1 MTKSCTR
8 LYSLDLSRWIAAFLV
23 ICIHTVPLSSFSRLG
38 NALFVQVVCRLA
50 VPFFFVCSGYLLRK
64 KTAKAE
70 PGQIAWNL
78 LGHSVRSLGTIYLF
92 WSAVWIICNT
102 ASGISCFYPAAQW
115 NLYFYPGIYQLLW
128 FMLALLLG
136 EVCMIF
142 FAGRKFQYYL
152 IFCCLVFLLQ
162 QLVRLGVYFPKDAF
176 FESSLWNGIYYVA
189 VGGLCFE
196 LKDRVVMTSKRLFA
210 VVVIC
215 SGGVVCCYGL
225 QRYVQIT
232 ILPVFFLLPEI
243 FCVFL
248 WLLKLRLPESLE
260 KRIPSQWLR
269 DVSVLLYVLHGLVI
283 FYMDRFMPNLN
294 SAYRFGFVFV
304 ATLLLAECVR
314 RLSQW
319 LPIRK
324 LCF

>member
-1 MTKSCTR
+1 M
-8 LYSLDLSRWIAAFLV
+8 
-23 ICIHTVPLSSFSRLG
+23 
-38 NALFVQVVCRLA
+38 
-50 VPFFFVCSGYLLRK
+50 
-64 KTAKAE
+64 
-70 PGQIAWNL
+70 
-78 LGHSVRSLGTIYLF
+78 
-92 WSAVWIICNT
+92 
-102 ASGISCFYPAAQW
+102 
-115 NLYFYPGIYQLLW
+115 
-128 FMLALLLG
+128 
-136 EVCMIF
+136 
-142 FAGRKFQYYL
+142 
-152 IFCCLVFLLQ
+152 
-162 QLVRLGVYFPKDAF
+162 YFPKDAF
-176 FESSLWNGIYYVA
+176 FESSLWSGIYYVA